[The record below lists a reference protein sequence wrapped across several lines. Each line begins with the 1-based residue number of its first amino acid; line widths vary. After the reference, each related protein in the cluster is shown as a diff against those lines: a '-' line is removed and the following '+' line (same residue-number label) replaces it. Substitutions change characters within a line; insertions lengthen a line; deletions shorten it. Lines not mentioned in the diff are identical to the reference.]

1 MYYIDWD
8 ILYYFMII
16 PDIFSIEDMDY
27 KVPYYDIRLIN
38 LKYNLFLDYITSL
51 KH

>member
-8 ILYYFMII
+8 SLYYFMII
-16 PDIFSIEDMDY
+16 PDLFHIEDVVY